1 MCKYANDNGNVNW
14 FGFRFLGFSFGVC
27 NVPRREAQGEVVALF
42 AALVAHFV
50 DFCVATGSRLLSAV
64 CLPAACQCHVRHFI
78 VILMQ
83 GSSFAASAIDY
94 AKLLAGQRERER

>member
-1 MCKYANDNGNVNW
+1 MCHEGW
-14 FGFRFLGFSFGVC
+14 
-27 NVPRREAQGEVVALF
+27 EVALF

-50 DFCVATGSRLLSAV
+50 DFSVATGSRLLSHA

-83 GSSFAASAIDY
+83 GSSFTASAIDY
-94 AKLLAGQRERER
+94 AKLLAGQRVRMGGKAAEKPLMDACVKH